1 MILHPTVTLYPEESQ
16 TAGGG
21 PPVPR
26 RGGAIAGVPCS
37 AALVVSSTQGLP
49 GRRKY
54 TGGRRNSPRIR
65 RKALLGPRSKEDLVL
80 RRGKMTNS
88 GEILSSKSGHLGLG
102 SLGFLRRGWKNGLRD
117 DLGNLYR
124 ARETQIP
131 PNSGSAA
138 FLESPGR
145 QRRGEEEGKRGGGR
159 R

>member
-1 MILHPTVTLYPEESQ
+1 
-16 TAGGG
+16 
-21 PPVPR
+21 
-26 RGGAIAGVPCS
+26 
-37 AALVVSSTQGLP
+37 
-49 GRRKY
+49 
-54 TGGRRNSPRIR
+54 
-65 RKALLGPRSKEDLVL
+65 
-80 RRGKMTNS
+80 MTNS

-145 QRRGEEEGKRGGGR
+145 QRRGEEEGKRGGGTTLTSGPGLAAAQR
-159 R
+159 RGTRTAAAAERRGRAAGWADPGVGRSGKEGREGCAGGPRCMGEQAARWGWSGPSGRK